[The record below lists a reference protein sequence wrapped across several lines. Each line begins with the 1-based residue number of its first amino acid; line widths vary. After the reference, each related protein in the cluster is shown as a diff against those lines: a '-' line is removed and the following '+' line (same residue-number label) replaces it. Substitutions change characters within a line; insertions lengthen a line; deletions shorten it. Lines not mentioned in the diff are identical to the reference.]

1 MAITQ
6 HISSE
11 CGEKAMNTKDNQR
24 ARLTK
29 LLMKQAYIRLMH
41 EKQPS
46 KITVKDICSGAE
58 VNRSTF
64 YLHYT
69 QPNDILIE
77 LEDEAI
83 QQVSDSLR
91 SIGGSFEA
99 PTDARR
105 YLLGFLRYV
114 QRNDELFRTLLVD
127 NSDPHFRRK
136 LFDFAMAMTGKSFE
150 ISMEA
155 KRKNAVYRFIISGS
169 IDLLSEWI
177 RSDYLIPEQAEC
189 ELLYNLCEGCI
200 HQVEAIT

>member
-1 MAITQ
+1 
-6 HISSE
+6 
-11 CGEKAMNTKDNQR
+11 MNTKDNQR

-29 LLMKQAYIRLMH
+29 LLLKQAYIRLMH

-46 KITVKDICSGAE
+46 KITVKDICAGAE

-64 YLHYT
+64 YLHYA

-77 LEDEAI
+77 LENEAI

-91 SIGGSFEA
+91 SIGGSSEA

-105 YLLGFLRYV
+105 YLLGFLRYI
-114 QRNDELFRTLLVD
+114 QRNDELFRTLLAE

-136 LFDFAMAMTGKSFE
+136 LFDFAMVMVESSFDIPIE
-150 ISMEA
+150 TE
-155 KRKNAVYRFIISGS
+155 RKKAVYRFIISGS
-169 IDLLSEWI
+169 IDLLAEWI
-177 RSDYLIPEQAEC
+177 RMDYAPSEQAEC

-200 HQVEAIT
+200 CQTEAMA

>member
-1 MAITQ
+1 
-6 HISSE
+6 
-11 CGEKAMNTKDNQR
+11 MNTKDNQR

-29 LLMKQAYIRLMH
+29 LLLKQAYIRIMH

-46 KITVKDICSGAE
+46 KITVKEICAGAE

-64 YLHYT
+64 YLHYA

-91 SIGGSFEA
+91 SIGGSSEA

-105 YLLGFLRYV
+105 YLLGFLRYI
-114 QRNDELFRTLLVD
+114 QRNDELFRTLLAE
-127 NSDPHFRRK
+127 NSDPHFRQK
-136 LFDFAMAMTGKSFE
+136 LFDLAMVMVESSFD
-150 ISMEA
+150 IPMETE
-155 KRKNAVYRFIISGS
+155 RKKAVYRFIISGS
-169 IDLLSEWI
+169 IDLLAEWI
-177 RSDYLIPEQAEC
+177 RMDYAPSEQAEC

-200 HQVEAIT
+200 CQTEAMA